1 MRKYYGLALL
11 LAALLIC
18 AGCARQEQ
26 EDPAQESSASQETAQ
41 DPAEGAQAAEE
52 EEAPE
57 EQTPGAD
64 EEDRV
69 AVYEGEEIS
78 ITVPVRYAD
87 LVRVDDIGSDNIYV
101 VEANLY
107 YVPDYTE
114 DSTPRSCG
122 GWMLTVESLYPDI
135 AAHMADI
142 GPCRAFDGTFVYV
155 EDRPAEGQ
163 EQVDASRLE
172 EFRAVLASVEVDYG
186 DLEPFT
192 QEDLAAYQ

>member
-1 MRKYYGLALL
+1 MKRRYGFALL
-11 LAALLIC
+11 LAALLVC
-18 AGCARQEQ
+18 AGCAPQEQ
-26 EDPAQESSASQETAQ
+26 EDPAPEEPVQEETAQ
-41 DPAEGAQAAEE
+41 DPAEGAQAPETG
-52 EEAPE
+52 EALE
-57 EQTPGAD
+57 EQTPGMD
-64 EEDRV
+64 EEERV
-69 AVYEGEEIS
+69 AVYEGEEIT
-78 ITVPVRYAD
+78 ITVPARYAE
-87 LVRVDDIGSDNIYV
+87 LVRVDDIGSDNIFV

-114 DSTPRSCG
+114 DSTPQTCG

-135 AAHMADI
+135 AAHTVDV